1 MQAGYSK
8 ERHGTVATHILK
20 ERVMEERLQHDSRAK
35 DTPGSGARV
44 KRLVLGLIAGLVATI
59 VVDLIMMG
67 VLLVSGKPA
76 DVGFAVIGDTAAGFF
91 SLFGVDVAGGV
102 PPGLVWHYLIGLAF
116 GVIFVAAVTRFDALR
131 LTSMKKGVGLG
142 IVYTEV
148 MSIPMLVQVPIF
160 VKQTASDMAGLL
172 GFFIVMHAIWGLLL
186 GVIVSYGLRSEMAA
200 RQE

>member
-1 MQAGYSK
+1 
-8 ERHGTVATHILK
+8 
-20 ERVMEERLQHDSRAK
+20 MEERLQHDSRPK
-35 DTPGSGARV
+35 DATGNGARV
-44 KRLVLGLIAGLVATI
+44 KGLVLGLIAGLVATI

-67 VLLVSGKPA
+67 VLLFRGKPA
-76 DVGFAVIGDTAAGFF
+76 DAGFAVIGDTAAGFF

-142 IVYTEV
+142 ILYTEV

-160 VKQTASDMAGLL
+160 LKQTASDTAELL
-172 GFFIVMHAIWGLLL
+172 GFFFVMHAIWGLLL
-186 GVIVSYGLRSEMAA
+186 GVVVSYGLRSEMAT
-200 RQE
+200 RQG